1 MHAALHICMSSRPM
15 CKAPCLCAK
24 SSACMQRGVF
34 MMCSSA
40 CICARRSVHLQIP
53 LHVCTTACLLAAG
66 LACMHG
72 GVFMC
77 KGPCIGAERR
87 AGLHASVL
95 LCRAACLFCTSTC
108 TRARFTRS
116 LSGQIGKLNLAS
128 GAVVQF
134 TFTDAGELQKIRTRG
149 GKKRVNGISFG
160 NSRIYCAMPKFSGRF
175 SD

>member
-72 GVFMC
+72 GVFILQRAVYMC
-77 KGPCIGAERR
+77 RASCWFARVCACVQRGVFVFARPHARVHVAVSTVDGSVPRGAKPLALRR
-87 AGLHASVL
+87 APPRTGL
-95 LCRAACLFCTSTC
+95 
-108 TRARFTRS
+108 
-116 LSGQIGKLNLAS
+116 
-128 GAVVQF
+128 
-134 TFTDAGELQKIRTRG
+134 
-149 GKKRVNGISFG
+149 
-160 NSRIYCAMPKFSGRF
+160 
-175 SD
+175 

>member
-1 MHAALHICMSSRPM
+1 RRFANLQSALHINKRLCTYARGSAHMHAALHIFMSSRPM

-72 GVFMC
+72 GVFILQRAVYMC
-77 KGPCIGAERR
+77 RASCWFARVCACVQRGVFILHVHMHACTWQFQPEAGPSREAQSRFRFAER
-87 AGLHASVL
+87 LH
-95 LCRAACLFCTSTC
+95 
-108 TRARFTRS
+108 
-116 LSGQIGKLNLAS
+116 G
-128 GAVVQF
+128 
-134 TFTDAGELQKIRTRG
+134 RG
-149 GKKRVNGISFG
+149 YRN
-160 NSRIYCAMPKFSGRF
+160 
-175 SD
+175 